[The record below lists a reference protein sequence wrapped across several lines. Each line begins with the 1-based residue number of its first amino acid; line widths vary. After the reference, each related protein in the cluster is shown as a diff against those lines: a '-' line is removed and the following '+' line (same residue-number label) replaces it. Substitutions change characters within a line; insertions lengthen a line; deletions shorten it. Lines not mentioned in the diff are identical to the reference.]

1 MSTLDRAIA
10 IATKAHAGQVD
21 KAGPPYVSH
30 PLRVMRR
37 SLTGQADQIVG
48 VLHDVCEDCP
58 GWNMDRLRA
67 EGFSVEVLQALDSVT
82 KREGEDYDAFVK
94 RAADNP
100 MFIRNTATKLI
111 FQ

>member
-1 MSTLDRAIA
+1 M
-10 IATKAHAGQVD
+10 
-21 KAGPPYVSH
+21 
-30 PLRVMRR
+30 R

-48 VLHDVCEDCP
+48 VLHDVSEDCP
-58 GWNMDRLRA
+58 GWTMDRLRA